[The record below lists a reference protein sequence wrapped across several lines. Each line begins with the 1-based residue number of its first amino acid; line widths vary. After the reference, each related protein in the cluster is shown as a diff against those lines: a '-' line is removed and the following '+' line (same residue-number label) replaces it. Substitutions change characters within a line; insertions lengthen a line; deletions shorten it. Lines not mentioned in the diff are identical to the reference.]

1 MNISALSPAQ
11 LQQRLRER
19 GLCIRTGPFVTRVH
33 TSLAAAAE
41 GIGLLYADYPL
52 AEEEDFADFHIRLAL
67 PNGLRRWLKPQVLFL
82 FDGTR
87 TFKPLPADQAFPM
100 FEWGLNWCV
109 SSHAQSYLIIHAA
122 VLEKH
127 GHAVILPAPPGS
139 GKSTLC
145 AALAQRGWRL
155 LSDELALI
163 RIADGCVVPLPR
175 PVSLKNASIDIMR
188 QYTPDAVFSRQVRDT
203 MKGTVA
209 HMKAPADSVARASEC
224 ARPGWVI
231 FPRYEAG
238 ADARLTVV
246 PKARAFMRAADNAF
260 NYSLLGQQGF
270 ASLAGLIGASSC
282 YDFTYSKLDEA
293 IDTFNQL
300 ALPALLP

>member
-1 MNISALSPAQ
+1 MKISELSPVQ
-11 LQQRLRER
+11 LQQRLHQQ

-33 TSLAAAAE
+33 TSLTAAVE
-41 GIGLLYADYPL
+41 GIGLLYADYPV
-52 AEEEDFADFHIRLAL
+52 ADEDDFADFHIRLAL
-67 PNGLRRWLKPQVLFL
+67 PRGVRRWIKPQVLFL

-109 SSHAQSYLIIHAA
+109 SSHAHSYLIIHAA

-127 GHAVILPAPPGS
+127 GHAVIMPAPPGS

-145 AALAQRGWRL
+145 AALARNGWRL
-155 LSDELALI
+155 LSDELALV
-163 RIADGCVVPLPR
+163 RIADGNVIPLPR

-188 QYTPDAVFSRQVRDT
+188 DYAPDAVFSRKVSDT

-209 HMKAPADSVARASEC
+209 HMQAPADSVARAGEP

-238 ADARLTVV
+238 AGTRLTDT

-260 NYSLLGQQGF
+260 NYSLLGERGF
-270 ASLAGLIGASSC
+270 ASLAALIEASSC
-282 YDFTYSKLDEA
+282 HEFTYSNLDEA
-293 IDTFNQL
+293 IDTFNRLQPQVPL
-300 ALPALLP
+300 S